1 MINKIDQLSISEA
14 IEIIRDALADHNGDV
29 NFN

>member
-14 IEIIRDALADHNGDV
+14 IEIIRDALADHNGMLIS
-29 NFN
+29 